1 MKPTFSIIIPAHNEE
16 NYIRQTLHSI
26 KQQTYQNYEIIVVP
40 NGCTDKTEEI
50 VQKRSHEKLTSVS
63 LPRANVS
70 LARNTGASR
79 ATGEILVF
87 LDADTQL
94 SPNTLYSIKHGF
106 NGIHSVGT
114 TRVLPDIKKSKF
126 TLTMMT
132 KNFLARTKLYKMFGG
147 ILICKRSYFN
157 EVNGYDSRISV
168 RENHDL
174 RERLE
179 QKGKYVCVDTHV
191 TTSMRRFQKWSLSK
205 AGLFWVKQW
214 AKKVAGQDLSTTK
227 YEKIR

>member
-26 KQQTYQNYEIIVVP
+26 KQQTYQNYEIIVVS

-50 VQKRSHEKLTSVS
+50 VQKRAHEKLKSVS

-70 LARNTGASR
+70 LARNMGASH
-79 ATGEILVF
+79 ANGEIFIF

-94 SPNTLYSIKHGF
+94 SPNTLHSIKQGF

-126 TLTMMT
+126 ALTMMT

-147 ILICKRSYFN
+147 ILICKPDYFN
-157 EVNGYDSRISV
+157 EVNGYDSRIGV

-179 QKGKYVCVDTHV
+179 QKGKYVCIDTHV
-191 TTSMRRFQKWSLSK
+191 TTSMRRFKKWSLTK

-214 AKKVAGQDLSTTK
+214 AKQLAGQDLQKTT
-227 YEKIR
+227 YEKVR